1 MTQPLTLNID
11 WPLFHQ
17 QKLTLIALAND
28 PYQTPEVIEHL
39 DGVIN
44 LLDALQDAL
53 EPETETS
60 ETSENSETSETP
72 EVTKP

>member
-17 QKLTLIALAND
+17 QKAMLVAMADDEDRLTS
-28 PYQTPEVIEHL
+28 EVEAL
-39 DGVIN
+39 DGIIN
-44 LLDALQDAL
+44 LLDAIQDAL
-53 EPETETS
+53 EPKTETS
-60 ETSENSETSETP
+60 EIPEIP

>member
-1 MTQPLTLNID
+1 MNHQALKSLNID
-11 WPLFHQ
+11 WPLFHK

-44 LLDALQDAL
+44 LLDAIQDAL
-53 EPETETS
+53 EPEEPETPETS
-60 ETSENSETSETP
+60 EIP

>member
-1 MTQPLTLNID
+1 MPKSLTLSPLNID

-17 QKLTLIALAND
+17 QKAMLVAMAND
-28 PYQTPEVIEHL
+28 NDRLTSEVEVL

-53 EPETETS
+53 EPETPET
-60 ETSENSETSETP
+60 SETSETP
-72 EVTKP
+72 EVTKS